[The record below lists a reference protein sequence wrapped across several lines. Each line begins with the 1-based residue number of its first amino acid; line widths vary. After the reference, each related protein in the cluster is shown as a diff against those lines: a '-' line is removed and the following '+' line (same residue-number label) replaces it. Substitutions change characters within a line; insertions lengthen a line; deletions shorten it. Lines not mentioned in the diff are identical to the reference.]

1 MRARPVNSTE
11 GVVVKELEKVV
22 KTLEAKLEKV
32 AERRD
37 AVARE
42 IETTRTQITE
52 IESGL
57 TLLKKMA
64 NTNG

>member
-1 MRARPVNSTE
+1 M
-11 GVVVKELEKVV
+11 KELEKVV